1 MPRITMLMTLAG
13 WLAVAA
19 TAAAQR
25 PWVEATGPNVTV
37 VTDAGAGRARDL
49 AWQFEQ
55 VREAMARVFPWV
67 RLRMSRP
74 LMVLAARNEATMR
87 LLTPGDFEGR
97 SRIYSSVSVGGADRY
112 FIALRSDFTTED
124 REGVNPY
131 ESAYWSFAATAFGE
145 TSHALPTWLQRG
157 MASVVSNTLVRKDEI
172 QLGRILEQHVATLR
186 SRPRMSLNEVVSLV
200 DDGDS
205 RLRNGDFL
213 AAHSAHA
220 WALVHF
226 LVWANEGA
234 FQEGLDRYIKG
245 VLRGADPVKSLAS
258 TLGDVSRLEAAFN
271 VYINRDIFPFTKF
284 LTSAKLRREAFPVRD
299 VAPVEMALLRAA
311 HHVAHGRPADAK
323 ASLAEAQQLQPG
335 VGDEVAAL
343 IADREGRNDDARAA
357 LGRAVD
363 QPFATWWAPYRLATL
378 ESPMGQSGFRRI
390 RDLLTTATGRN
401 PNADWA
407 WAYLGVAQAEL
418 DERETAVRAVEQ
430 AIELAPASSANRRL
444 AARTYL
450 RLDMPTEARTAAGLA
465 RALATTPEERG
476 EAQDMLAAI
485 ARRLTAAAPEEPAN
499 TPDAGAA
506 APAPAA
512 DATQPDDLEP
522 APVARRGAKGAE
534 PPRESSG
541 SARPLGVVIN
551 DCFIDPVT
559 CKAAVPV
566 VERECRDTASASGG
580 PACRAVGYILDAGLG
595 MTAQPMRAAELYT
608 LGCDRRDEISC
619 VRLATLRSLGRGVA
633 RDPEVAL
640 AVLEPS
646 CERGTQEACY
656 RFGLHLSATGIAADR
671 TRAREVFAASC
682 KAEFAESCAAL
693 KKLPQ

>member
-1 MPRITMLMTLAG
+1 MSLRAALIGGFLTVALA
-13 WLAVAA
+13 AP
-19 TAAAQR
+19 AAAQR
-25 PWVEATGPNVTV
+25 PWVEATSPNVTV
-37 VTDAGAGRARDL
+37 VTDTGAGRARDL

-67 RLRMSRP
+67 RLRMTRP
-74 LMVLAARNEATMR
+74 LVVLAARNEATMR

-97 SRIYSSVSVGGADRY
+97 PRIYSSVSVGGADRY

-145 TSHALPTWLQRG
+145 TSSALPTWLRRG

-172 QLGRILEQHVATLR
+172 QVGRIIEQHVATLR

-200 DDGDS
+200 DGGDS
-205 RLRNGDFL
+205 RLKNGDFL

-234 FQEGLDRYIKG
+234 YQPGLDRYIKG

-258 TLGDVSRLEAAFN
+258 TLGDVSQLETAFN

-299 VAPVEMALLRAA
+299 VPPVEMALLRAA
-311 HHVAHGRPADAK
+311 HHVAHERPADARS
-323 ASLAEAQQLQPG
+323 ALAEAQQLQPG

-343 IADREGRNDDARAA
+343 IADREGRNDEVRTA
-357 LGRAVD
+357 LTRAVG

-407 WAYLGVAQAEL
+407 WAYLAVAHAEL
-418 DERETAVRAVEQ
+418 DEREAAVRALEQ
-430 AIELAPASSANRRL
+430 AIDLAPASSDDRRL
-444 AARTYL
+444 AARAYL
-450 RLDMPTEARTAAGLA
+450 RLDMPAEARMSAGLA

-476 EAQDMLAAI
+476 VAQDMLAEV
-485 ARRLTAAAPEEPAN
+485 ARRLTAAAPVDSPNSAD
-499 TPDAGAA
+499 TTVAP
-506 APAPAA
+506 PAPDPSAA
-512 DATQPDDLEP
+512 TDLSP
-522 APVARRGAKGAE
+522 APVARRGANTVE
-534 PPRESSG
+534 PRRESSAG
-541 SARPLGVVIN
+541 ARPLALVID
-551 DCFIDPVT
+551 DCFLDPVT

-566 VERECRDTASASGG
+566 VERECRDTASANAGA
-580 PACRAVGYILDAGLG
+580 ACRAVGYMLDAGLG

-633 RDPEVAL
+633 RDVEAAV
-640 AVLEPS
+640 AVLEPA

-656 RFGLHLSATGIAADR
+656 RLGLHLSATGIDADR
-671 TRAREVFAASC
+671 VRAREVLAASC
-682 KAEFAESCAAL
+682 KAEFTESCAAL

>member
-1 MPRITMLMTLAG
+1 MSRITLLMTLAG

-19 TAAAQR
+19 TADAQR

-49 AWQFEQ
+49 VWQFEQ

-67 RLRMSRP
+67 RLRMTRP
-74 LMVLAARNEATMR
+74 LVVLAARNEATMR

-97 SRIYSSVSVGGADRY
+97 PRIYSSVSTGGADRY

-131 ESAYWSFAATAFGE
+131 ESAYWSFGATAFGE
-145 TSHALPTWLQRG
+145 TSGALPTWLRRG

-172 QLGRILEQHVATLR
+172 QLGRIIEQHVATLR

-200 DDGDS
+200 DGGDS
-205 RLRNGDFL
+205 RLKNGDFL
-213 AAHSAHA
+213 ASHSAHA

-234 FQEGLDRYIKG
+234 YQEGLDRYIKG

-258 TLGDVSRLEAAFN
+258 TLGDVSRLESAFN

-299 VAPVEMALLRAA
+299 VPPVEMALLRAA
-311 HHVAHGRPADAK
+311 HHVAHERPADAK
-323 ASLAEAQQLQPG
+323 AALAEAQQLQPG

-343 IADREGRNDDARAA
+343 IADREGRNDDVRAA

-378 ESPMGQSGFRRI
+378 ESPTGQSGFRRV
-390 RDLLTTATGRN
+390 RDLLLTATGRN

-407 WAYLGVAQAEL
+407 WAYLAVAHAEL
-418 DERETAVRAVEQ
+418 DEREAAVRAIEQ
-430 AIELAPASSANRRL
+430 AIDLAPASSADRRL
-444 AARTYL
+444 AARAYL
-450 RLDMPTEARTAAGLA
+450 RLDMPAEARTSAGLA

-476 EAQDMLAAI
+476 VAQDMLAEI
-485 ARRLTAAAPEEPAN
+485 ARRLTAAAADPTDRADTAATPPS
-499 TPDAGAA
+499 PDAAA
-506 APAPAA
+506 AN
-512 DATQPDDLEP
+512 DLSP
-522 APVARRGAKGAE
+522 APVARRGANTVE

-541 SARPLGVVIN
+541 SGRPLGVVIN

-559 CKAAVPV
+559 CRAAVPV
-566 VERECRDTASASGG
+566 VERECRDQASANGG
-580 PACRAVGYILDAGLG
+580 PACRAVGYMLDAGLG
-595 MTAQPMRAAELYT
+595 MTAQPVRAAELYT
-608 LGCDRRDEISC
+608 IGCERRDEISC
-619 VRLATLRSLGRGVA
+619 VRLATLRSLGRGVP
-633 RDPEVAL
+633 RDVEAAV

-656 RFGLHLSATGIAADR
+656 RLGLHLSATGIAADR
-671 TRAREVFAASC
+671 ARARDVLAASC